1 MWRALL
7 LGCFIVAT
15 LPFAAAADD
24 STSERNRSYVR
35 RLFTEPPEARREL
48 MREIG
53 QEATPD
59 RKHPPLVSSDRTDL
73 LPVLAAALENDDDP
87 VRTSAILT
95 LSYMKCREA
104 LPILERSLES
114 AHPTVRYYA
123 CMGLHWLGEEPD
135 LRERAIAGLK
145 SAQSR
150 RGEAFDI
157 RLHASASLDDLGV
170 SQDSAIFVEALRD
183 PRANAAQ
190 AARVLARMRRKET
203 LELMIVRLKTATPST
218 DHWLHMALKDLTGV
232 DFGTDAETWQRWLE
246 INRLALPEQIK

>member
-7 LGCFIVAT
+7 FGFFIVGT
-15 LPFAAAADD
+15 LSTAAVADD
-24 STSERNRSYVR
+24 STAERNKSYVR
-35 RLFTEPPEARREL
+35 RLVTEPPEARRSL

-53 QEATPD
+53 QQATPE

-73 LPVLAAALENDDDP
+73 LPVLAAALENDDEQ
-87 VRTSAILT
+87 VRESAILT
-95 LSYMKCREA
+95 LSYMKCRDA
-104 LPILERSLES
+104 LPILDRSLES
-114 AHPTVRYYA
+114 RYPTVRYYA

-135 LRERAIAGLK
+135 LRERVIAGLQ
-145 SAQSR
+145 SAQAR

-157 RLHASASLDDLGV
+157 RLQASASLDDLGV
-170 SQDSAIFVEALRD
+170 KQDSAIFVEALRD

-190 AARVLARMRRKET
+190 AAKVLARMRRKET
-203 LELMIVRLKTATPST
+203 LELMITRLKTATPST

-232 DFGTDAETWQRWLE
+232 DFGTDADTWQRWLE